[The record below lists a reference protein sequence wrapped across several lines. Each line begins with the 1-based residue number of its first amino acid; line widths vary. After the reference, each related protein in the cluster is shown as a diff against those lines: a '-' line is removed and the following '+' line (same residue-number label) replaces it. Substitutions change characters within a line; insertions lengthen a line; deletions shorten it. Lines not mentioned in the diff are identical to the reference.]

1 MRNGI
6 RLALLD
12 ARPTSDWHQGHIPGA
27 VSAPHYEA
35 DSIIERLPR
44 DGTWIVSYC
53 ACPHKYS
60 DALTDAL
67 RSAGFQNTA
76 VLDEGVKWWQQEGFP
91 ME

>member
-1 MRNGI
+1 M
-6 RLALLD
+6 L
-12 ARPTSDWHQGHIPGA
+12 
-27 VSAPHYEA
+27 
-35 DSIIERLPR
+35 
-44 DGTWIVSYC
+44 
-53 ACPHKYS
+53 S